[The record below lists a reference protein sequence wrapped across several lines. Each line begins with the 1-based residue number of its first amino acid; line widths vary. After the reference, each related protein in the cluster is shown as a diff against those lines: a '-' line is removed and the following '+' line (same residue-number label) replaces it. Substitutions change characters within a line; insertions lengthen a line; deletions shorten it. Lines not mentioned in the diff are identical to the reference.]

1 MKKAPI
7 ILMLVLFALSIMSC
21 TQRDVSFNNIEFE
34 RNLSAYLSY
43 VDSIE
48 YIQDRDFV
56 IVNCT
61 TEGDTIRFSI
71 YKSGGA
77 YSMIHHVQQFV
88 DYFEYKK
95 YDLLIIGNF
104 PNDVIQISKNNKI
117 NVIEDIIRVKF
128 PQDYQTYLQNP
139 YWVKPLPGENM
150 EMVLTFY
157 KDKFISCKRNY
168 FG

>member
-21 TQRDVSFNNIEFE
+21 TQRDVSFNNKEFE

-56 IVNCT
+56 IVKST

-71 YKSGGA
+71 CKSGGA
-77 YSMIHHVQQFV
+77 YCLIHDMHQFV
-88 DYFEYKK
+88 DYFKYKK
-95 YDLLIIGNF
+95 YDMLIIGHF

-117 NVIEDIIRVKF
+117 NVIENVVRVKF
-128 PQDYQTYLQNP
+128 PNDYKDYLQNP
-139 YWVKPLPGENM
+139 HSVKPLPGEEM